1 MRRVRTRRRRRNPS
15 EPSSTERWA
24 VSYADFIT
32 LLFAFFTTLYA
43 MSRTDQSAL
52 AVVAEALRTAFAH
65 EDPPISTRPVGEC
78 PEPAE
83 PTDEREDTDAPEPE
97 GRRAWTEAERLA
109 RLRLQ
114 DRIAHLVRQ
123 PALAGRVMISPD
135 PRGVRLTLGAAA
147 FFEPGDSRLRA
158 GTGEA
163 MAVLGDALAR
173 HDGEIVVE
181 GHTDDTPVRGG
192 PFRSNWELSTARATE
207 VVAMFVD
214 RSAVPPTRLSAAG
227 YAEHRPIAD
236 NRTATGRANNRR
248 VDIVVIPADPLDGD
262 RP

>member
-1 MRRVRTRRRRRNPS
+1 MRRPRSRRRRTDHT

-43 MSRTDQSAL
+43 MSRTDQSSL
-52 AVVAEALRTAFAH
+52 EVVAEALRTAFEH
-65 EDPPISTRPVGEC
+65 DDPPISTRPVAEC
-78 PEPAE
+78 SEPPE
-83 PTDEREDTDAPEPE
+83 EPE
-97 GRRAWTEAERLA
+97 EDDDDPEVDARQAWTEAERLA
-109 RLRLQ
+109 RLRLA

-123 PALAGRVMISPD
+123 PALAGRVVISPD

-147 FFEPGDSRLRA
+147 FFEPGDSQLRA

-163 MAVLGDALAR
+163 MAVLGDTLAR

-214 RSAVPPTRLSAAG
+214 RYAVPPGRLSAAG

-248 VDIVVIPADPLDGD
+248 VDIVVIPADPLEGDG
-262 RP
+262 P